1 MQEATNKSEPRIQLS
16 EETIDELARG
26 LVAIKDRIEAWFQ
39 DPKVQADYQ
48 KWLAEEER
56 SKANAVQCTEK
67 HDELAANGA

>member
-1 MQEATNKSEPRIQLS
+1 MQETRDKSELRIQLS

-39 DPKVQADYQ
+39 DPKVQAAYQ

-56 SKANAVQCTEK
+56 SEANAVQCAER
-67 HDELAANGA
+67 HDELAAKGA

>member
-1 MQEATNKSEPRIQLS
+1 MQEAKNKSEPHIQLS

-26 LVAIKDRIEAWFQ
+26 IVAIRDRIEAWFQ

-56 SKANAVQCTEK
+56 ISSCK
-67 HDELAANGA
+67 HDAVRCD